1 MDRHSHLPI
10 QLGLVSIM
18 ATFGLIAGT
27 AQSTAQ
33 TQPRPGPE
41 MRLAGNASPE
51 FTAVATAVQDAMAT
65 FEVPGAVVG
74 VYTEGRK
81 EVATVGVTDIGTNE
95 PVREVTRFQMGSVNK
110 VYTATAIMRL
120 VEQEEIDLDAPVRD
134 YVPDFSLQ
142 DEGAASRVTV
152 RHLLTHSGGWWGDAF
167 IDTGSGDDAI
177 ARYVEEALPR
187 LPQVAPVGEHFS
199 YNNAGFV
206 LLGRVIENV
215 TGDDYRTAMQKLVL
229 DPMGLDS
236 TVFDESAVLQASYAE
251 GHGQGAD
258 GVERVTPLSLPRS
271 LEPAGGL
278 WTTIDDQLD
287 FARFHLDQEPT
298 DVLSSDSIA
307 AMQEPQLPFSGQ
319 LGASMAQPW
328 VTADLGG
335 RKIVDHEGGTFGQTA
350 KLTLIPEESF
360 AIAVFTN
367 SQSGSEV
374 GQVALQEALRQ
385 YFDYRPQLGS
395 MGTTDEEGLPPEIE
409 SLGPEALKQ
418 YEGRYQIPVG
428 SYLLR
433 VEGSDL
439 IARYM
444 PLEFAGQVKPSNA
457 GAVPQLPP
465 FTVEL
470 VAEDIAIVGGASV
483 IAFQRCDDGNVCWLV
498 EVGRLYPRRE

>member
-1 MDRHSHLPI
+1 MDRNSHLPTR
-10 QLGLVSIM
+10 LGLVSIL
-18 ATFGLIAGT
+18 ATFGLLAGT

-33 TQPRPGPE
+33 TQAPGPE

-51 FTAVATAVQDAMAT
+51 FTAVATAVQDAMAS

-81 EVATVGVTDIGTNE
+81 EVATVGVTDIATNE
-95 PVREVTRFQMGSVNK
+95 PVREDTRFQMGSVNK
-110 VYTATAIMRL
+110 VYTATAVMRL
-120 VEQEEIDLDAPVRD
+120 VEEEKIDLDAPVRE
-134 YVPDFSLQ
+134 YVSDFTLE
-142 DEGAASRVTV
+142 DEATAGQVTV

-177 ARYVEEALPR
+177 ARYVEEVLPR
-187 LPQVAPVGEHFS
+187 LPQLAPVGEHFS

-206 LLGRVIENV
+206 LLGRMIENV
-215 TGDDYRTAMQKLVL
+215 TGDDYRTAMQELVL

-236 TVFDESAVLQASYAE
+236 TTFDESAVLRAPHAE

-258 GVERVTPLSLPRS
+258 GIERVTPLSLPRS
-271 LEPAGGL
+271 LEPAAGL
-278 WTTIDDQLD
+278 WTTVDDQLD

-298 DVLSSDSIA
+298 DILRSDSIA
-307 AMQEPQLPFSGQ
+307 AMQAPHLPFSGQ
-319 LGASMAQPW
+319 PGASIAQPW

-374 GQVALQEALRQ
+374 VQVALLEALRQ
-385 YFDYRPQLGS
+385 YFDYQPQLGG
-395 MGTTDEEGLPPEIE
+395 MGSTDEEGLPPKIE
-409 SLGPEALKQ
+409 SLSPEALKQ

-444 PLEFAGQVKPSNA
+444 PLEFADQVEPSNA
-457 GAVPQLPP
+457 GAVPELPP
-465 FTVEL
+465 FTVEF

-483 IAFQRCDDGNVCWLV
+483 IAFLRCDDGKVCWLV